1 LEQSIMDAPSYSR
14 SARAKAPPLLWRGY
28 VILLVLEL
36 VTLMTL
42 WITTPR
48 HAELPFAQALG
59 WIGVGSML
67 LMQTYSI
74 RRRLPRLVSLGPLR
88 SWLEFHIFLGIQGA
102 LCVAYHGLGLRSW
115 ATIQGAS
122 YVLVGVVIA
131 SGIFG
136 RYLYSCVPRAITGE
150 VLQAEQASAEIAQ
163 LRLELAHANP
173 ELAARAE
180 EILAGLP
187 PLDRRAGAGTVA
199 AAGRRT
205 RRALAEVSRLAEA
218 AGPLGAPLVEVVRR
232 RISLS
237 RKLEA
242 KVYAERLLRR
252 WLLAHR
258 PIAYVLA
265 ATLVLHV
272 VAHFAY
278 RVHS

>member
-1 LEQSIMDAPSYSR
+1 MDTTLSPTVVT
-14 SARAKAPPLLWRGY
+14 KPPLLWRGY
-28 VILLVLEL
+28 VILLAIEA
-36 VTLMTL
+36 VTLATL

-48 HAELPFAQALG
+48 HAELPYAQALG
-59 WIGVGSML
+59 WVGVGSML

-74 RRRLPRLVSLGPLR
+74 RRRLPRLVSLGSLR
-88 SWLEFHIFLGIQGA
+88 GWLEVHIFLGIQGA
-102 LCVAYHGLGLRSW
+102 LCVVYHGLGLRSW
-115 ATIQGAS
+115 ATVQGAS

-136 RYLYSCVPRAITGE
+136 RYLYSRVPRALSGE
-150 VLQAEQASAEIAQ
+150 VLRAEQASAEIAQ
-163 LRLELAHANP
+163 LQRHLAHVSP
-173 ELAARAE
+173 ELAARTE
-180 EILAGLP
+180 ELLAGVP
-187 PLDRRAGAGTVA
+187 ALDRRGLARRVA
-199 AAGRRT
+199 ATGRLT
-205 RRALAEVSRLAEA
+205 RRALVEVSRLAGA
-218 AGPLGAPLVEVVRR
+218 AGPLGAPLLEVVRR

-242 KVYAERLLRR
+242 HVYAERLLRR